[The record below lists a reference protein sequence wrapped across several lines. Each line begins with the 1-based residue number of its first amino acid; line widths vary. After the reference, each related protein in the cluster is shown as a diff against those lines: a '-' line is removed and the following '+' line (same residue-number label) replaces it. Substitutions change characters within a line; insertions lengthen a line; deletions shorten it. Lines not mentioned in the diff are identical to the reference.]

1 MTYSRNFSEKV
12 NQHDQSIITV
22 KINQVQGLQVDG
34 STFLEIE
41 NRKSINLIELKNRE
55 SPNLDS
61 FRILRME
68 QRVYVSKIR
77 QVSAVSDG
85 PWPSRNG
92 NLCDA
97 CSLRSTGL
105 IPGGGTIVF
114 VYEASVS
121 SMITV
126 RDAPYPL

>member
-1 MTYSRNFSEKV
+1 
-12 NQHDQSIITV
+12 
-22 KINQVQGLQVDG
+22 
-34 STFLEIE
+34 
-41 NRKSINLIELKNRE
+41 
-55 SPNLDS
+55 
-61 FRILRME
+61 ME
-68 QRVYVSKIR
+68 QRVSKIR

-92 NLCDA
+92 ILCDA
-97 CSLRSTGL
+97 CSLRSIGL

-126 RDAPYPL
+126 RDSPYPL